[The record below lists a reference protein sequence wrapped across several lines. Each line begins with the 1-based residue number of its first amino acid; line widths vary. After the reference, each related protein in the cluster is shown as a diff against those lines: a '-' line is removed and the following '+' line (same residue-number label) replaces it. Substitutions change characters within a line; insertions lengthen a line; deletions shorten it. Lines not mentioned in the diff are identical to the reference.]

1 MTKIFIKLRRVVLRF
16 YIYFVKFLLK
26 DFLLKVFLLLSIKK
40 RYKDYVYYNFIDNND
55 KIYKL
60 KNSNNKTLSFFSRS
74 LMTEKRYETFFT
86 KEPDTIEWINN
97 FRENSIFYD
106 IGANVGIYSIYAS
119 SLTRNINVVAFE
131 PSVFNIEIL
140 SKNIFINNMHENIS
154 IFPLAL
160 DIKKSQN
167 QFNMSSIEPGGAL
180 SGFGT
185 DLDEYN
191 NKRNI
196 EFKYKTFSMNLDNFI
211 LDYNLNSPNY
221 IKIDVDGLELN
232 ILKGATGIL
241 KNKKLYSILIENSN
255 PLSNISN
262 FLKDN
267 NFILKSQHKNN
278 QIWEKAN

>member
-119 SLTRNINVVAFE
+119 SLTRNINV
-131 PSVFNIEIL
+131 I
-140 SKNIFINNMHENIS
+140 IFRVL
-154 IFPLAL
+154 FLA
-160 DIKKSQN
+160 
-167 QFNMSSIEPGGAL
+167 
-180 SGFGT
+180 
-185 DLDEYN
+185 
-191 NKRNI
+191 
-196 EFKYKTFSMNLDNFI
+196 
-211 LDYNLNSPNY
+211 
-221 IKIDVDGLELN
+221 
-232 ILKGATGIL
+232 
-241 KNKKLYSILIENSN
+241 
-255 PLSNISN
+255 
-262 FLKDN
+262 
-267 NFILKSQHKNN
+267 
-278 QIWEKAN
+278 